1 MTSTALSVS
10 FRDDSLTTAS
20 KSSLEKMAKTLGFT
34 QNQTVLF
41 ALARLRDELGQQ
53 PSISAKPASDASYP
67 PLKTSELDIIG
78 QQAPKR
84 SSKPVR
90 SASITD
96 LL

>member
-1 MTSTALSVS
+1 MTSASLSVS
-10 FRDDSLTTAS
+10 FRQDSLTTAS
-20 KSSLEKMAKTLGFT
+20 KSTLEQMAKTLGFT

-41 ALARLRDELGQQ
+41 ALARLRDQLNEQ
-53 PSISAKPASDASYP
+53 PTKASVSAKAADYP
-67 PLKTSELDIIG
+67 PLKAQELNIIR

-84 SSKPVR
+84 RSKPVR

>member
-1 MTSTALSVS
+1 MTSAALSVS

-53 PSISAKPASDASYP
+53 PSVAAKPASKASYP
-67 PLKTSELDIIG
+67 PLKASELGIVR

-84 SSKPVR
+84 RSKPVR
-90 SASITD
+90 STSIAD